1 MEYSELSFRDIYHH
15 PFIVSYR
22 IDEIGVGNDAVKVP
36 ADADAALVYPYID
49 RTAGL
54 NLSVVAPAKLPSK
67 EILDDYAIM
76 QKYGC
81 LLTLRPGGFE
91 ELEWHSIDDLADA
104 NMRFG
109 EHFSLID
116 DAYVCSEAVEVTR
129 QIEEIDQFRHSD
141 YPNDVRVVLIPEDE
155 NAKPELVWMRLD
167 GINEQG
173 LLFGELL
180 NSPYMTCGLYAGSV
194 MNIGLITFDGGA
206 TELITKPS
214 LVVE

>member
-1 MEYSELSFRDIYHH
+1 MILAESQ
-15 PFIVSYR
+15 
-22 IDEIGVGNDAVKVP
+22 IGRERCCK
-36 ADADAALVYPYID
+36 
-49 RTAGL
+49 
-54 NLSVVAPAKLPSK
+54 SS
-67 EILDDYAIM
+67 
-76 QKYGC
+76 
-81 LLTLRPGGFE
+81 
-91 ELEWHSIDDLADA
+91 
-104 NMRFG
+104 
-109 EHFSLID
+109 
-116 DAYVCSEAVEVTR
+116 SEAVEVTR

-141 YPNDVRVVLIPEDE
+141 YPDDVRVVLIPEDE

-180 NSPYMTCGLYAGSV
+180 NSPCMTCGLYAGSV